1 MRSLR
6 YVPFTFLAG
15 IHGFALF
22 APYLAF
28 FLTASLLI
36 QRRRS
41 AIPTQIPIPVN
52 SYKIA
57 ETHSQR

>member
-6 YVPFTFLAG
+6 YVPLAYLAG

-28 FLTASLLI
+28 FVAASHLI
-36 QRRRS
+36 HRRR
-41 AIPTQIPIPVN
+41 AAVAAPI
-52 SYKIA
+52 
-57 ETHSQR
+57 

>member
-28 FLTASLLI
+28 FMAVSHLI
-36 QRRRS
+36 RRRR
-41 AIPTQIPIPVN
+41 AMAPV
-52 SYKIA
+52 A
-57 ETHSQR
+57 VRVEG

>member
-6 YVPFTFLAG
+6 YVPLAYLAG

-28 FLTASLLI
+28 FLAASHLL
-36 QRRRS
+36 QRRRLMAPVPV
-41 AIPTQIPIPVN
+41 AIPGSAPQP
-52 SYKIA
+52 
-57 ETHSQR
+57 HSVR